1 MSKEHIPTG
10 KAPHIFL
17 DSCDGDLVIRGRP
30 EPALQVK
37 GEFEVTESDKGYHL
51 TGHGGLTLIAP
62 ADAILTIGDVGGD
75 LVVKHVA
82 GFCHVDQVHGDVA
95 LTDLGQVELGVVN
108 GDVSARHLR
117 GSLAVDQTHGDAQ
130 VRNAAAVTLG
140 TVHSD
145 LVARHL
151 SGALTVGE
159 VSGDADLRHVDG
171 DVVLSCG
178 HRDVNLTNV
187 NGIVT
192 VTDVHGDI
200 RLRGRLGQ
208 GDHSLQAQ
216 GDVVV
221 RWPAGAPLNVT
232 ATGARIDNRLP
243 LEDAVA
249 KNGGSLVGRLGQGET
264 HLMINAGGRVVLR
277 EVEMVDEKWGDFGGA
292 EAGFDFE
299 IDMGPMSMG
308 NIGARV
314 EAEVNQHIARVTQD
328 LGAKF
333 GANFGQRIAEQ
344 VARKAEKAAE
354 RAERAAER
362 ARRRSGDARG
372 RAGVFDFTAPPAPP
386 KPASMEEQLKILKM
400 VETGKITPEEANML
414 LEALGS

>member
-1 MSKEHIPTG
+1 MSKERISTG

-17 DSCDGDLVIRGRP
+17 ESCDGDLVIRGRP
-30 EPALQVK
+30 EPTLQVK

-51 TGHGGLTLIAP
+51 AGHGGLTLIAP
-62 ADAILTIGDVGGD
+62 ADAILSIGDVGGD
-75 LVVKHVA
+75 LVVKHVT
-82 GFCHVDQVHGDVA
+82 GFCHFDQAHGDVT

-108 GDVSARHLR
+108 GDLSARHLR
-117 GSLAVDQTHGDAQ
+117 GSLAVDQAHGDVA
-130 VRNAAAVTLG
+130 VRNVAAVTLG

-145 LVARHL
+145 LAAGRVN
-151 SGALTVGE
+151 GALTVGE
-159 VSGDADLRHVDG
+159 ISGDANLRHIDG

-178 HRDVNLTNV
+178 HRDVNLAHV

-192 VTDVHGDI
+192 VADVHGDI
-200 RLRGRLGQ
+200 RLRGRLGK

-221 RWPAGAPLNVT
+221 RWPSGAPLNLT

-243 LEDAVA
+243 LEDTVA
-249 KNGGSLVGRLGQGET
+249 KNGGSLVGRLGEGQT

-277 EVEMVDEKWGDFGGA
+277 EAEMADERWSDFGGA
-292 EAGFDFE
+292 EAVFDFE
-299 IDMGPMSMG
+299 MDMG
-308 NIGARV
+308 NIGARL
-314 EAEVNQHIARVTQD
+314 ETEVNSHIARVTRD
-328 LGAKF
+328 LETKF

-344 VARKAEKAAE
+344 VARKAERAAE

-372 RAGVFDFTAPPAPP
+372 RAGVFDFTAPSPP
-386 KPASMEEQLKILKM
+386 KAASASMEEQLKILKM
-400 VETGKITPEEANML
+400 VETGKITPEEASML